1 MVLERKLN
9 GIQITLDTDIDKA
22 GESSPDRVSGCWLNF
37 KDYSGSLEFALAYD
51 GLEDSEGNYL
61 KLSSHTIDTIEKW
74 ARANGY

>member
-51 GLEDSEGNYL
+51 GLEDSEGNFL
-61 KLSSHTIDTIEKW
+61 QISSPDLEAIEGW
-74 ARANGY
+74 ALARGY

>member
-1 MVLERKLN
+1 MVLEKKIN
-9 GIQITLDTDIDKA
+9 GIEVTLDTDVDGA

-37 KDYSGSLEFALAYD
+37 KDYSGSLELVFALD

-61 KLSSHTIDTIEKW
+61 KLSSTTIDSIEKW